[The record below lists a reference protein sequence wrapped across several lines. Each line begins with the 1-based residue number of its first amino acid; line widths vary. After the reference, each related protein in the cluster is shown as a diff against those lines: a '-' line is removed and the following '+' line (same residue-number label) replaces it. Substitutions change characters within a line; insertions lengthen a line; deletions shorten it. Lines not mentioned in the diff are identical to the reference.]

1 MCQTSMR
8 RIKKCIGWGRVWGV
22 WGVGGSSC
30 QDDLDAPQACSGS
43 GPLQSNQQLCR
54 MEKQKGRAGGG
65 REATDAAEELCWV
78 KEGAGGGTKK
88 KQFHF
93 CIIDVKAILRVWPQ
107 YWGDLWGN
115 NVPLR

>member
-8 RIKKCIGWGRVWGV
+8 RIKKCMVGGWGAQGAGGV
-22 WGVGGSSC
+22 RMIWM
-30 QDDLDAPQACSGS
+30 LPQACSGS

-78 KEGAGGGTKK
+78 GKKTHTK
-88 KQFHF
+88 
-93 CIIDVKAILRVWPQ
+93 
-107 YWGDLWGN
+107 N
-115 NVPLR
+115 NFISA